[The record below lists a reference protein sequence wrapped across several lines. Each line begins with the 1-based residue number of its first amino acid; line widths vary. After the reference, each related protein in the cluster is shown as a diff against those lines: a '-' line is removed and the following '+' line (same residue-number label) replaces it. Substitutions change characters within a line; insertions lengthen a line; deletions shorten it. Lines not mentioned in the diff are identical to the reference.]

1 MSKLTAE
8 DFYYGAFLSALLNNS
23 PDGKPCLFDDP
34 GSDSRRI
41 YRLETNQ
48 TEETFFYCKYRTSPS
63 KSNDGLLWTFNFS
76 YKEAETLQELHN
88 QNKQLRIV
96 LICVVD
102 GLAESEIA
110 IVNSDEAFDC
120 LGIERGVKNYSIS
133 IKYLKNKHGLRMYGS
148 GRSDKV
154 DGKDNTLV
162 VRRNRIKHL

>member
-1 MSKLTAE
+1 MCKLKAE

-48 TEETFFYCKYRTSPS
+48 NGETFFYCKYRTSPN

-76 YKEAETLQELHN
+76 DREVGTLQEFHK
-88 QNKQLRIV
+88 QNERLRIV

-102 GLAESEIA
+102 GLTESEIA
-110 IVNSDEAFDC
+110 IVDYDQAIDC

-154 DGKDNTLV
+154 DRKDNTLV
-162 VRRNRIKHL
+162 VPRDRIKHL